1 MKILITGGLGFIG
14 SHLEPAL
21 IKKGHHVSIM
31 DRLRVKRKHYYRGD
45 ICDYI
50 RMQEIFNDVQPDI
63 VYHFAGMVSR
73 KECEET
79 PQMAIQ
85 TNVTGTLNIANLC
98 KAYGAK
104 MVYAGSSE
112 EYGTAFEGGHIVTE
126 EDPLGTPTSIYSM
139 TKRMADE
146 IVEYYATFK
155 GMRAMRF
162 RFFMFYGEGEPATEY
177 RSAITRFI
185 NAAKKGEPLTVHL
198 GTERSWCHID
208 DGVAALV
215 RATSSRGTLFNIGR
229 DEPIQTLM
237 LAHKIREMTS
247 SNSPIKAIPPE
258 ETIIPIKRASFKKAK
273 RDLKWEAKISLD
285 EGLKRMVNGTAY
297 ADPNKK

>member
-21 IKKGHHVSIM
+21 KVYKHDVHIM
-31 DRLRVKRKHYYRGD
+31 DRLRVARPNYHRGD

-50 RMQEIFNDVQPDI
+50 RMQEIFEEVQPQI
-63 VYHFAGMVSR
+63 VYHLAGMVSR

-85 TNVTGTLNIANLC
+85 TNVTGTLNVLDLC
-98 KAYGAK
+98 KKHGAK
-104 MVYAGSSE
+104 IIYAGSSE
-112 EYGTAFEGGHIVTE
+112 EYGTAYAGGQSVTE
-126 EDPLGTPTSIYSM
+126 DTPLGTPTSIYSM

-146 IVEYYATFK
+146 LVEYYSTFK
-155 GMRAMRF
+155 GMRAIRF

-185 NAAKKGEPLTVHL
+185 DAAKNRQPMQVHR

-208 DGVAALV
+208 DGVMALV
-215 RATSSRGTLFNIGR
+215 KAVYMTGGGVFNIGR
-229 DEPIQTLM
+229 NEPVDTINLATKICTLTGAPYS
-237 LAHKIREMTS
+237 LIHVV
-247 SNSPIKAIPPE
+247 PPDK
-258 ETIIPIKRASFKKAK
+258 TIIPIKRALFEKA
-273 RDLKWEAKISLD
+273 RCEMKWESLISLD
-285 EGLKRMVNGTAY
+285 EGLRRMI
-297 ADPNKK
+297 K

>member
-21 IKKGHHVSIM
+21 IAKGHEVSIM
-31 DRLRVKRKHYYRGD
+31 DRLRVKRKNYFRGD

-63 VYHFAGMVSR
+63 VYHLAGMVSR

-85 TNVTGTLNIANLC
+85 TNVTGTLNVVNLC
-98 KAYGAK
+98 KGYNAK
-104 MVYAGSSE
+104 IVYAGSSE
-112 EYGTAFEGGHIVTE
+112 EYGTAFKEGHTVTE
-126 EDPLGTPTSIYSM
+126 DEPLGTPTSIYSM

-146 IVEYYATFK
+146 IVEYYSTFK
-155 GMRAMRF
+155 GLRAMRF

-185 NAAKKGEPLTVHL
+185 DAAKKGEPMTVHL

-208 DGVAALV
+208 DGVAALLK
-215 RATSSRGTLFNIGR
+215 ATSARGLFNIGR
-229 DEPIQTLM
+229 DEPIQTLT
-237 LAHKIREMTS
+237 LAHKIREMTH
-247 SNSPIKAIPPE
+247 SNSEIRAIHPE
-258 ETIIPIKRASFKKAK
+258 ATIIPIKRASFMKAK
-273 RDLKWEAKISLD
+273 RELDWEAKISLE
-285 EGLKRMVNGTAY
+285 EGLKRIIC
-297 ADPNKK
+297 PNC